1 MDERGKGRTIRYE
14 TMWVNR
20 PSGSQAVFVPFQWW
34 RPRPGTLSTPRTPLW
49 RKHLRNKNH
58 TASFELFFLFL
69 GSPHL
74 MFSDWFHIR
83 SWVCGGGFCPAER
96 QTSVGE
102 SCVYVTHWRVTL
114 TAMFELRSTQPLA
127 SALSPYS
134 HMALTRPAVSEEKRG
149 PMFTFEWS
157 FWNQIYLE
165 LFCHKEDER
174 FSIKS
179 LHLFIFSFQL
189 VRSPWT
195 VFMTKQKSNEN
206 LESRWKNF
214 SALKSWQIKIFNA
227 SSIR

>member
-1 MDERGKGRTIRYE
+1 MKEARAERSVMKLCEST
-14 TMWVNR
+14 VR
-20 PSGSQAVFVPFQWW
+20 PGAKLCVFLSKWW

-49 RKHLRNKNH
+49 RKHHRNKIH
-58 TASFELFFLFL
+58 TASFVALFLFL
-69 GSPHL
+69 GSPRL
-74 MFSDWFHIR
+74 MFSGRFHIR
-83 SWVCGGGFCPAER
+83 SRVWGGGFCPAER

-114 TAMFELRSTQPLA
+114 TAMFELSSTQPLA
-127 SALSPYS
+127 SAQSPRS
-134 HMALTRPAVSEEKRG
+134 RTALTRLAVSEEERG

-157 FWNQIYLE
+157 LWNQIYLE
-165 LFCHKEDER
+165 LFCHGEHER
-174 FSIKS
+174 FSIES

-214 SALKSWQIKIFNA
+214 SALKGWQIKIFNA
-227 SSIR
+227 GSIR